1 MKLFTFGDNLFYP
14 KRNHTKFVA
23 DTRNTYRVIA
33 FRYQVKCV
41 QVFVRKL
48 EVS

>member
-1 MKLFTFGDNLFYP
+1 MKLFTLGDNLFYP
-14 KRNHTKFVA
+14 IRNHTKFVA
-23 DTRNTYRVIA
+23 NTFKAYRVIA

-48 EVS
+48 EVP